1 MSGFREGS
9 ESKVTATQLRHMG
22 DRGRKKE
29 NKSVRL
35 LEGMERDRSGEH

>member
-9 ESKVTATQLRHMG
+9 KSKVTATQLRRMG
-22 DRGRKKE
+22 DGEKKE
-29 NKSVRL
+29 NKSVKL